1 MAGKRWNGT
10 SYVDLT
16 TTRKRWNGSTWVDI
30 VTAKRWNGSAWIDL
44 FPASTLTFTNADA
57 NFYGYYTCDG
67 TSCETSKS
75 LSDTDTYTIS
85 GGTSP
90 YTVTAVVTD
99 GPSVTIDTG
108 TPGQITVS
116 TTVGRNTIKQGE
128 IKVTVT
134 DSAGTPNVA
143 NFYIP
148 FYFEY
153 YFTIGGSGP
162 PFEPEYPPPEQQ

>member
-1 MAGKRWNGT
+1 MAGKRWNGS
-10 SYVDLT
+10 SYVDIST
-16 TTRKRWNGSTWVDI
+16 KKRWNGSAWVDI
-30 VTAKRWNGSAWIDL
+30 VTAKRWSGSAWIDL
-44 FPASTLTFTNADA
+44 FPAATLSFTNADG
-57 NFYGYYTCDG
+57 NYYGYYTCDG
-67 TSCETSKS
+67 TSCELTKT

-90 YTVTAVVTD
+90 YTVSAVVTD
-99 GPSVTIDTG
+99 GPSVSIDTG
-108 TPGQITVS
+108 TSGQITVS

-143 NFYIP
+143 DFYVP

-153 YFTIGGSGP
+153 YYTQGGLGP
-162 PFEPEYPPPEQQ
+162 PFEPEYPPAEPF